1 MNISRTKLRDLSM
14 KLVYQYDFYPNPELD
29 EQTENFL
36 TQQDELTAEDME
48 AITERMRDIYSHIG
62 ELDRKINENT
72 EGWSS
77 ARMNKVDLS
86 IIRLALYEIECDPEV
101 PTRVAINEAVE
112 LAKQYGGDESPKF
125 VNGVLAKF
133 AKDANE

>member
-62 ELDRKINENT
+62 ELDKKINENT

>member
-36 TQQDELTAEDME
+36 TQQDELTPEDME

>member
-36 TQQDELTAEDME
+36 TQQDELTPEDME

-62 ELDRKINENT
+62 ELDKKINENT